1 MKTAFEKAME
11 KKSKYNI
18 NRRKKRSLGGN
29 TKRIFVEWPVY
40 KNNINVENFSLNMAS
55 SFSAQ

>member
-1 MKTAFEKAME
+1 MAFEKVME